1 MSLSLCK
8 REEEISF
15 GIEKTSSPTII
26 YVEVQLQFKYIK
38 YVRCTLH
45 SKSRIQIE
53 KLGTSG
59 MKVYKTFC
67 YKLQCF
73 GG

>member
-8 REEEISF
+8 REEEKISF
-15 GIEKTSSPTII
+15 GIEKTSSQTII
-26 YVEVQLQFKYIK
+26 YVEAQLQFKYIK

-53 KLGTSG
+53 KIGYLRNEG
-59 MKVYKTFC
+59 
-67 YKLQCF
+67 L
-73 GG
+73 